1 MFISKT
7 TKAAFIAG
15 AFIFQSYNTSA
26 QTSVSQLRNQLAGQQ
41 NVITTAVPFLTITPD
56 SRRAGMGDAGVAS
69 SGDANSVFW
78 NAASLAFAKKD
89 FGLSVSYAPWLRKLV
104 PGISYNYI
112 SGYGKINKRSAIGG
126 SFRFFSF
133 GDINFTDDVGNPLGT
148 FNPSEFALDGCYAT
162 QLSKKWALGVSLRF
176 IHSNLA
182 GTRNINGISPKA
194 GNSGAGDLSAIY
206 NGIKKIKVK
215 GEKKELNY
223 TFGAMIQNLGAK
235 ITYSDKTSREFI
247 PSNLKI
253 GTAWTYDIDQFN
265 SITGMF
271 DINKLLVP
279 TPQIKYLANW
289 KGNGDSID
297 QSTGDPIP
305 DGYKK
310 NDDPVITA
318 ALKSFT
324 DAPGGLK
331 EELKEYNISVGIE
344 YIYAKQF
351 MLRGGFFHETKTKGN
366 RKYLTFGFG
375 LRYKVFG
382 LDAAYLVPLVQRHPL
397 QDQLR
402 FTLLFDLGA
411 LGDAPISGSGAA
423 NKIEKP
429 VIGEMTAPFSTYY

>member
-1 MFISKT
+1 MSITKI
-7 TKAAFIAG
+7 KAAFISLTLLQFHSISG
-15 AFIFQSYNTSA
+15 Q
-26 QTSVSQLRNQLAGQQ
+26 VSRSQLAGQQ
-41 NVITTAVPFLTITPD
+41 NVITTAVPFLTISPD

-78 NAASLAFAKKD
+78 NAAALAFAKKD
-89 FGLSVSYAPWLRKLV
+89 AGISVSYAPWLRKLV

-112 SGYGKINKRSAIGG
+112 SAYSKVGKRSAVGG

-133 GDINFTDDVGNPLGT
+133 GDINFTDDQGNPLGT
-148 FNPSEFALDGCYAT
+148 FNPSEFAIDGCYAT

-182 GTRNINGISPKA
+182 GTRNINGIAPKA

-206 NGIKKIKVK
+206 QGEKKIKVK
-215 GEKKELNY
+215 GEKKVLHY

-247 PSNLKI
+247 PSNLKL
-253 GTAWTYDIDQFN
+253 GTAWTYELDKYN
-265 SITGMF
+265 SITAMF

-279 TPQIKYLANW
+279 TPQIKYLKNYTG
-289 KGNGDSID
+289 KGDSID
-297 QSTGDPIP
+297 QSSGNPIP
-305 DGYKK
+305 DGYVK

-318 ALKSFT
+318 ALKSFG
-324 DAPGGLK
+324 DAPGGLR
-331 EELKEYNISVGIE
+331 EELKEYNLSFGLE
-344 YIYAKQF
+344 YIYAQQF
-351 MLRGGFFHETKTKGN
+351 MLRAGFYHETASKGN

-382 LDAAYLVPLVQRHPL
+382 LDGAYLVPLVQRHPL

-402 FTLLFDLGA
+402 FTLLFDIGAFGDKPISETSASHLIERPSIGA
-411 LGDAPISGSGAA
+411 LDAPFRQ
-423 NKIEKP
+423 N
-429 VIGEMTAPFSTYY
+429 